1 MCLRA
6 AQQESIQWWPCA
18 TNRFTRLSHCHN
30 SPLQFANKTSLR
42 LTYGIR
48 ITEVAVTV
56 DCHPGKLLQRTVTD
70 ALGIGEFG
78 VNIRA
83 VELWTGGST
92 LKSQFSPV
100 PVSRR
105 EISPIIPGLPDL
117 AEDPDRNTSTLL
129 RL

>member
-1 MCLRA
+1 L
-6 AQQESIQWWPCA
+6 P
-18 TNRFTRLSHCHN
+18 
-30 SPLQFANKTSLR
+30 QFANKTSLR

-83 VELWTGGST
+83 GELWNGKYPQITM
-92 LKSQFSPV
+92 QPV
-100 PVSRR
+100 SVSRR
-105 EISPIIPGLPDL
+105 EISPIVPGLPDL

-129 RL
+129 QL

>member
-83 VELWTGGST
+83 GELWNGKYPQITM
-92 LKSQFSPV
+92 QPV
-100 PVSRR
+100 SVSRR
-105 EISPIIPGLPDL
+105 EISPIVPGLPDL